1 MSAGCAVVRAA
12 QHSGQLRLAGR
23 ARHLPD
29 GGRADRVPRPG
40 VDDIVPIGERC
51 DLREVGDHDDLVIC
65 SQHGQSTTDL
75 GRRPSTYSRIDL
87 VEDERC
93 NGIRAGKH
101 HFHGQHD
108 S

>member
-1 MSAGCAVVRAA
+1 MSAGSAVVRAA
-12 QHSGQLRLAGR
+12 QHSGQLRLAGS
-23 ARHLPD
+23 ARYLPD
-29 GGRADRVPRPG
+29 GGRADRVPGPG

-75 GRRPSTYSRIDL
+75 GRRPPTYSRINL
-87 VEDERC
+87 VEDERR
-93 NGIRAGKH
+93 NGIGTGKH